1 MRVVVSPTMACM
13 VFEFREVLRS
23 FLSLRCE
30 PPLQGDAGAGA
41 REEREEDLEESEEE
55 VLEMDMA
62 LTVRDESATAS
73 RCFTSRALSL
83 ACPLLVR
90 FAPLCVRSGR

>member
-1 MRVVVSPTMACM
+1 M

-30 PPLQGDAGAGA
+30 PPLQGDAGTGA
-41 REEREEDLEESEEE
+41 REREELEGLEESEED
-55 VLEMDMA
+55 VLEMDIA
-62 LTVRDESATAS
+62 LPVRGESATAPRRFMS
-73 RCFTSRALSL
+73 RVL
-83 ACPLLVR
+83 AFAGPLLVR